1 MGVWL
6 HTQRIDHRTGKLFPA
21 KEQQLNKI
29 LPGWR
34 QGRPRLGANS
44 KRQTRK
50 TVQLLVMNKPAN
62 RPD

>member
-6 HTQRIDHRTGKLFPA
+6 HTQRIDHRAGKLFPA

-29 LPGWR
+29 VPGWR

-50 TVQLLVMNKPAN
+50 PC
-62 RPD
+62 RYWS